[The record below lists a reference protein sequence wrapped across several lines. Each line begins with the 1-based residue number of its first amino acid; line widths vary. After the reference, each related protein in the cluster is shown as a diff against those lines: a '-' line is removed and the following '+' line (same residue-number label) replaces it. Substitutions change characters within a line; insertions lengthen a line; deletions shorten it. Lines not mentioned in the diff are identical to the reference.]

1 MNLVVNLQTLKDR
14 NVGKMYPLGPDPLPK
29 IDAKN
34 MIFVVRPSLRSMN
47 YVAQVIQ
54 REEQERRAK
63 KDFYLYF
70 MPRKSLLCEKHLEMK
85 GVLGSLK
92 HIGEFACS
100 LFPLDKDLL
109 SMEWPQC
116 YKELYLDGDP
126 TVLYQSALALISLQ
140 RIYGRIPRVC
150 GKGDYAE
157 KLWQMTKKMG
167 VGETS
172 IPSEKGVIDQLII
185 LERPIDLMTP
195 LATQLTYEGLIDE
208 VFGISNTT
216 VHIPGEDKLGS
227 SSTTN
232 SDSKILFLNSSDE
245 LFAQLRDKN
254 FNAVGQQLSR
264 HAETVS
270 AQMERPKDNMS
281 DMKKFVE
288 RLPLLLAKKQAL
300 ADHTSIAE
308 RIKDATRST
317 DFLDALSCEQE
328 FMLCSEV
335 DKACAFIED
344 AMAKEVPLSTVLRLI
359 CMQCV
364 AGSGLK
370 PKVYDYYKRELV
382 QTYGVDCLLTI
393 GNLEKAGLLKLQT
406 GSRSYAMLRKALNL
420 TVDDFSEVSPR
431 DISYVHSFYAPL
443 TIRLVEHFLRPGGW
457 LAMSDVMS
465 RIPGATFE
473 DVQRVES
480 GDGGVRRNSITSEVS
495 TSEDNTRTI
504 LVFFVGGC
512 TFAEVSALRFLSQ
525 QPQNNVE
532 FLVATTKVVNKERF
546 LEPFIERYSL

>member
-1 MNLVVNLQTLKDR
+1 
-14 NVGKMYPLGPDPLPK
+14 MY
-29 IDAKN
+29 
-34 MIFVVRPSLRSMN
+34 FT
-47 YVAQVIQ
+47 
-54 REEQERRAK
+54 
-63 KDFYLYF
+63 
-70 MPRKSLLCEKHLEMK
+70 PRKSLLCEKHLEMM

-92 HIGEFACS
+92 QIDEFACD
-100 LFPLDKDLL
+100 LYPLDKDLL

-116 YKELYLDGDP
+116 YKELYMEGDP
-126 TVLYQSALALISLQ
+126 TVLYQSALALTSLQ
-140 RIYGRIPRVC
+140 RIYGRIPKIC

-157 KLWQMTKKMG
+157 KLWQMTKQMG
-167 VGETS
+167 VGENLPT
-172 IPSEKGVIDQLII
+172 EKGVIDQLII

-208 VFGISNTT
+208 VYGISNTT
-216 VHIPGEDKLGS
+216 VHLS
-227 SSTTN
+227 SDEVSSPSTGPSSET
-232 SDSKILFLNSSDE
+232 KTLFLNSSDE

-264 HAETVS
+264 HAERIA

-281 DMKKFVE
+281 EMKKFVE
-288 RLPLLLAKKQAL
+288 RLPQLLAKKQAL

-308 RIKDATRST
+308 RITEVTRT
-317 DFLDALSCEQE
+317 NDFLDALSCEQE
-328 FMLCSEV
+328 FMMCAEV
-335 DKACAFIED
+335 DKPCPFIED
-344 AMAKEVPLSTVLRLI
+344 LMAKEAPLKTVLRLI

-370 PKVYDYYKRELV
+370 PKVLDYYKRELV
-382 QTYGVDCLLTI
+382 QTYGIDCLLTI
-393 GNLEKAGLLKLQT
+393 GNLEKAGILRVQT

-420 TVDDFSEVSPR
+420 TVEDFSEVSPK

-457 LAMSDVMS
+457 LAMSDVMA

-473 DVQRVES
+473 DVQKVD
-480 GDGGVRRNSITSEVS
+480 GDLVQRRNSISSEVS
-495 TSEDNTRTI
+495 APDDNTRTI
-504 LVFFVGGC
+504 LVFFIGGC

-532 FLVATTKVVNKERF
+532 FLCATTKIINKNRF
-546 LEPFIERYSL
+546 LEPYIEQYSL

>member
-1 MNLVVNLQTLKDR
+1 M
-14 NVGKMYPLGPDPLPK
+14 
-29 IDAKN
+29 
-34 MIFVVRPSLRSMN
+34 
-47 YVAQVIQ
+47 
-54 REEQERRAK
+54 
-63 KDFYLYF
+63 YF

-92 HIGEFACS
+92 HIGEFACDI
-100 LFPLDKDLL
+100 FPLEKDVL

-126 TVLYQSALALISLQ
+126 TVLYQAALALISLQ
-140 RIYGRIPRVC
+140 RIYGRIPKIC

-167 VGETS
+167 AEEGLPT
-172 IPSEKGVIDQLII
+172 EKGVIDQLII

-216 VHIPGEDKLGS
+216 VHIPGDEKMSAS
-227 SSTTN
+227 SSAAGQET
-232 SDSKILFLNSSDE
+232 KVLFLNSSDE

-264 HAETVS
+264 HAETIS

-281 DMKKFVE
+281 EMKKFVE
-288 RLPLLLAKKQAL
+288 RLPLLLGKKQAL

-308 RIKDATRST
+308 RIKDATRSN

-328 FMLCSEV
+328 FMLCSDV
-335 DKACAFIED
+335 DKQCAFIED
-344 AMAKEVPLSTVLRLI
+344 LMAKEAPLKTVLRLI

-393 GNLEKAGLLKLQT
+393 GNLEKAGLLRLQT

-420 TVDDFSEVSPR
+420 TVDDFSEVSPK

-457 LAMSDVMS
+457 LAMSDVMA

-473 DVQRVES
+473 DVQKVQSE
-480 GDGGVRRNSITSEVS
+480 GTRRNSITSEVS
-495 TSEDNTRTI
+495 SSDDNTRTI
-504 LVFFVGGC
+504 FVFFVGGC
-512 TFAEVSALRFLSQ
+512 TLAEVSALRFLQQ

-532 FLVATTKVVNKERF
+532 FVCGTTKIVSKDRF
-546 LEPFIERYSL
+546 LEPYIEQYSL

>member
-1 MNLVVNLQTLKDR
+1 M
-14 NVGKMYPLGPDPLPK
+14 
-29 IDAKN
+29 
-34 MIFVVRPSLRSMN
+34 
-47 YVAQVIQ
+47 
-54 REEQERRAK
+54 K
-63 KDFYLYF
+63 KDYFLYF
-70 MPRKSLLCEKHLEMK
+70 MPRKSLLCEKHLEMQ

-92 HIGEFACS
+92 HIGEFACD
-100 LFPLDKDLL
+100 LFPLDRDLL

-116 YKELYLDGDP
+116 YKELYLEGDP
-126 TVLYQSALALISLQ
+126 TVLHQAALALVSLQ
-140 RIYGRIPRVC
+140 RIYGRIPRIC
-150 GKGDYAE
+150 GKGDFAE
-157 KLWQMTKKMG
+157 RMWQMAKKMAI
-167 VGETS
+167 GENL
-172 IPSEKGVIDQLII
+172 PSEKGVIDQLII

-216 VHIPGEDKLGS
+216 VHIPGEERLGAS
-227 SSTTN
+227 SASAATTDN
-232 SDSKILFLNSSDE
+232 KILFLNSSDE

-264 HAETVS
+264 HAETIS
-270 AQMERPKDNMS
+270 AQMERPKDNMGE
-281 DMKKFVE
+281 MKKFVE

-308 RIKDATRST
+308 RIKDATRSHA
-317 DFLDALSCEQE
+317 FLDALSCEQE

-335 DKACAFIED
+335 DKPCPFIED
-344 AMAKEVPLSTVLRLI
+344 LMAKEAPLKTVLRLI

-370 PKVYDYYKRELV
+370 PKVFDFYKRELV
-382 QTYGVDCLLTI
+382 QTYGVDSLLTV
-393 GNLEKAGLLKLQT
+393 GNLERAGLLRLQT

-420 TVDDFSEVSPR
+420 TVDDFSEVSPK

-480 GDGGVRRNSITSEVS
+480 EGARRNSVTSEVS
-495 TSEDNTRTI
+495 STDENTRTI
-504 LVFFVGGC
+504 FVFFVGGC
-512 TFAEVSALRFLSQ
+512 TFAEVSALRFLQQ

-532 FLVATTKVVNKERF
+532 FLIGTTKIISKDRF
-546 LEPFIERYSL
+546 LEPYIERYSL

>member
-1 MNLVVNLQTLKDR
+1 M
-14 NVGKMYPLGPDPLPK
+14 
-29 IDAKN
+29 
-34 MIFVVRPSLRSMN
+34 
-47 YVAQVIQ
+47 
-54 REEQERRAK
+54 
-63 KDFYLYF
+63 YF
-70 MPRKSLLCEKHLEMK
+70 MPRKSLLCEKHLGSA

-92 HIGEFACS
+92 HIGEFACD

-126 TVLYQSALALISLQ
+126 TVLYQAALALLSLQ
-140 RIYGRIPRVC
+140 RIYGRIPKVC

-157 KLWQMTKKMG
+157 KLWQMAKKMG
-167 VGETS
+167 VGECL
-172 IPSEKGVIDQLII
+172 PPEKGVIDQLIL

-216 VHIPGEDKLGS
+216 VHIPGEDKLGAS
-227 SSTTN
+227 SSATASSSADT
-232 SDSKILFLNSSDE
+232 KILFLNSSDE

-281 DMKKFVE
+281 EMKKFVE

-335 DKACAFIED
+335 DKPCAFIED
-344 AMAKEVPLSTVLRLI
+344 AMAKEVPLGTVLRLI

-382 QTYGVDCLLTI
+382 QTYGVDCLLTV
-393 GNLEKAGLLKLQT
+393 GNLERAGLLRLQT

-443 TIRLVEHFLRPGGW
+443 TVRLVEHFLRPGGW
-457 LAMSDVMS
+457 LAMSDVMA

-473 DVQRVES
+473 DVQKVQKE
-480 GDGGVRRNSITSEVS
+480 GMRRNSITSEVS
-495 TSEDNTRTI
+495 TSDDNTRTI

-532 FLVATTKVVNKERF
+532 FLVATTKIISKDRF
-546 LEPFIERYSL
+546 LEPFIEQYSM